1 MKNKIQKLKFG
12 LIAFAILMFSLSFTS
27 ATIFHLNVEGL
38 GALTQKMLT
47 DNMMYV
53 HFADN

>member
-1 MKNKIQKLKFG
+1 
-12 LIAFAILMFSLSFTS
+12 MFSLSFTS

-38 GALTQKMLT
+38 EALTQKMLT